1 MLFITYL
8 RLCFFV
14 VKEIKSHIWF
24 FSFQHNSSYS
34 LVVLVG
40 IVVLLVDF
48 LSSEHAPT
56 QLTQD
61 YTESLNN
68 SCKKQQTSAVQGL
81 YRPFYLLKKGRLCSQ
96 PFFCNT
102 RKWKSKKLN
111 ILVKAAQCK
120 IWQILTPDFLQK
132 MSSRL
137 LVLHLLK
144 PKKVVKSHARCLR
157 GLLNVLAFAL
167 LLSDLNCQ
175 EPRDGGGCAGP
186 TQHGA

>member
-68 SCKKQQTSAVQGL
+68 SCK
-81 YRPFYLLKKGRLCSQ
+81 
-96 PFFCNT
+96 
-102 RKWKSKKLN
+102 
-111 ILVKAAQCK
+111 AA
-120 IWQILTPDFLQK
+120 DF
-132 MSSRL
+132 SS
-137 LVLHLLK
+137 
-144 PKKVVKSHARCLR
+144 
-157 GLLNVLAFAL
+157 
-167 LLSDLNCQ
+167 
-175 EPRDGGGCAGP
+175 AGP
-186 TQHGA
+186 L